1 MGLLIFKYPSEAS
14 VSVALPSNDGAENR
28 RSTRIVHSVPIT
40 IRGMDALGQAF
51 EEYTSTVTV
60 NCNGCKYESKH
71 YVPKDSKIT
80 IEIRGTER
88 GALPPRKFPAR
99 VVWVQRP
106 RTYRE
111 IFHVA
116 LEFEVPGNI
125 WDIKSPPKDW
135 FQHPDDEELVV
146 PVSAEPDVPDE
157 PETFALPLA
166 ASIEEEPESASY
178 VQRAAH
184 SSSAVATLPEIEVK
198 VAEPLAHPAPLQ
210 QHHSQLD
217 DARQMLRTTVEAA
230 MAEDMTL
237 LRQRLESQ
245 LQQSVQGIV
254 ESFADRIADHV
265 LKAVAERATER
276 TAAVVAEARETFQ
289 GNVADLDA
297 KIALAA
303 REAVSPPQKSP
314 RKPPAAKR
322 ARKSPK

>member
-1 MGLLIFKYPSEAS
+1 
-14 VSVALPSNDGAENR
+14 VSAALPSNDGAENR

-71 YVPKDSKIT
+71 YVPKDSKLT
-80 IEIRGTER
+80 IEVRGTER
-88 GALPPRKFPAR
+88 GLPSRKFPAR

-111 IFHVA
+111 IFHIA
-116 LEFEVPGNI
+116 LEFEVSGNI

-135 FQHPDDEELVV
+135 FPHPDDEELIV
-146 PVSAEPDVPDE
+146 PVSAQPDE
-157 PETFALPLA
+157 PEPFPLPLA
-166 ASIEEEPESASY
+166 ASIEEEPEAAAYMQPSGHSVSA
-178 VQRAAH
+178 
-184 SSSAVATLPEIEVK
+184 SSAVATLPEVEVK
-198 VAEPLAHPAPLQ
+198 VAAPIVHPAPLQ
-210 QHHSQLD
+210 RHHAQLD

-230 MAEDMTL
+230 MAEDITL

>member
-1 MGLLIFKYPSEAS
+1 
-14 VSVALPSNDGAENR
+14 VSAPVPSNDGAENR

-71 YVPKDSKIT
+71 YVPKDSKLT
-80 IEIRGTER
+80 IEVRGSER
-88 GALPPRKFPAR
+88 GLPSKRFPAR

-111 IFHVA
+111 IFHIA
-116 LEFEVPGNI
+116 LEFEVSGNI

-135 FQHPDDEELVV
+135 FPHPDDEELIV
-146 PVSAEPDVPDE
+146 PVSAEQDE
-157 PETFALPLA
+157 PEPFPLPLA
-166 ASIEEEPESASY
+166 ASIEEEFEAAAYMHP
-178 VQRAAH
+178 AAH
-184 SSSAVATLPEIEVK
+184 SASAVATLPEVEVK
-198 VAEPLAHPAPLQ
+198 VAEPLVHPAPLQ
-210 QHHSQLD
+210 QHNSQLD

-245 LQQSVQGIV
+245 LQESVQETV
-254 ESFADRIADHV
+254 KYFADRIADHV

-289 GNVADLDA
+289 GNVAELDA

-303 REAVSPPQKSP
+303 REAVSAPQKSP

>member
-1 MGLLIFKYPSEAS
+1 
-14 VSVALPSNDGAENR
+14 VSAALPSNDDGAEKR
-28 RSTRIVHSVPIT
+28 RSTRIVHAVPIT

-71 YVPKDSKIT
+71 YVPKDSRVT

-88 GALPPRKFPAR
+88 GLPSRKFPAR

-116 LEFEVPGNI
+116 LEFEVSGNI

-146 PVSAEPDVPDE
+146 PVSAEPDE
-157 PETFALPLA
+157 PEPELFPLPLA
-166 ASIEEEPESASY
+166 ASIEEEPEAAAYMQPSGHSVSA
-178 VQRAAH
+178 
-184 SSSAVATLPEIEVK
+184 SSAVATLPEVEVK
-198 VAEPLAHPAPLQ
+198 VAEPLVHPPPAPLQ
-210 QHHSQLD
+210 QHSSGLE
-217 DARQMLRTTVEAA
+217 DARRILRTTVEAA

-237 LRQRLESQ
+237 LRQHLESH

-254 ESFADRIADHV
+254 ESFADRIAEHV

-297 KIALAA
+297 KIASAA
-303 REAVSPPQKSP
+303 REAVSPPQKSS

>member
-1 MGLLIFKYPSEAS
+1 
-14 VSVALPSNDGAENR
+14 VSAALPSNDGAENR
-28 RSTRIVHSVPIT
+28 RSTRIVHAVPIT

-71 YVPKDSKIT
+71 YVPKDSRVT

-88 GALPPRKFPAR
+88 GLPSRKFPAR

-116 LEFEVPGNI
+116 LEFEVSGNI

-135 FQHPDDEELVV
+135 FPHPDDEELIV
-146 PVSAEPDVPDE
+146 PVSAQPDE
-157 PETFALPLA
+157 PEPELFPLPLA
-166 ASIEEEPESASY
+166 ASIDEEPE
-178 VQRAAH
+178 AAAYLQPSGH
-184 SSSAVATLPEIEVK
+184 SSSAVATLPEVEVK
-198 VAEPLAHPAPLQ
+198 VAEPLVHLAPLQ

-276 TAAVVAEARETFQ
+276 TAAVVSEARETFQ
-289 GNVADLDA
+289 GNVEDLDA

-303 REAVSPPQKSP
+303 REAVSPPQKSS

>member
-1 MGLLIFKYPSEAS
+1 
-14 VSVALPSNDGAENR
+14 VSVPVPSNDGAEKR

-71 YVPKDSKIT
+71 YVPKDSRVT

-88 GALPPRKFPAR
+88 GLPSRKFPAR

-116 LEFEVPGNI
+116 LEFEVSGNI

-146 PVSAEPDVPDE
+146 PVSAEPDE
-157 PETFALPLA
+157 PEPELFPLPLA
-166 ASIEEEPESASY
+166 ASIEEESESVAY
-178 VQRAAH
+178 MQPAAH
-184 SSSAVATLPEIEVK
+184 SISAVATLPEVEVK
-198 VAEPLAHPAPLQ
+198 VAEPLVHPPPAPLQ
-210 QHHSQLD
+210 QHSSGLE
-217 DARQMLRTTVEAA
+217 DARRMLRTTVEAA

-265 LKAVAERATER
+265 LKAVAEQATER
-276 TAAVVAEARETFQ
+276 TTAVVAEARETFQ

-303 REAVSPPQKSP
+303 REAVSPPQKNS

-322 ARKSPK
+322 ARKSPKTVKTGGI

>member
-1 MGLLIFKYPSEAS
+1 
-14 VSVALPSNDGAENR
+14 VSVAVPSNDGAENR
-28 RSTRIVHSVPIT
+28 RSTRIVHAVPIT

-51 EEYTSTVTV
+51 EEFTSTVTV

-71 YVPKDSKIT
+71 YVPKDSKLT
-80 IEIRGTER
+80 IEIRGSER
-88 GALPPRKFPAR
+88 GVPSRKFPAR

-111 IFHVA
+111 IFHIA
-116 LEFEVPGNI
+116 LEFEVSGNI
-125 WDIKSPPKDW
+125 WNIKSPPKDW
-135 FQHPDDEELVV
+135 FPHPEDEELVV
-146 PVSAEPDVPDE
+146 PVSAEPDE
-157 PETFALPLA
+157 PEPFPLPLA
-166 ASIEEEPESASY
+166 ASLEEESESAAYMQPS
-178 VQRAAH
+178 VH
-184 SSSAVATLPEIEVK
+184 SVSAVATLREVE
-198 VAEPLAHPAPLQ
+198 VAEPLVHLAPLQ
-210 QHHSQLD
+210 QRSSELD
-217 DARQMLRTTVEAA
+217 AARRMLRTTVEAA

-276 TAAVVAEARETFQ
+276 TAAVVAEARETFP
-289 GNVADLDA
+289 GNVEELDA

-303 REAVSPPQKSP
+303 REAVSPPQKSS
-314 RKPPAAKR
+314 RKPPGAKR